1 MKPGQEPDPAPP
13 EAPEGELIL
22 RLNSG
27 KCDSPRD

>member
-1 MKPGQEPDPAPP
+1 MKPGQEADAATL